1 MKHRKLFP
9 VDNSSSTNTTQS
21 EDCITCYPG
30 CNPDYCIPDVVFLYP
45 PPPPPPPP
53 PHHHHVSPYV
63 IIFVCLVI
71 FFFLFILF
79 NVIRAK
85 ARAVNQANN
94 NGPQQALSDGSE
106 EELVNENRI
115 DHPIWF
121 ITTVGLQ
128 PSTINSIS
136 VCKYKKGEGLIEGTE
151 CSVCLNEFQENE
163 TLRLLPKCNH
173 AFHIFC
179 IDTWLKSHTNCPM
192 CRASIVSS
200 SVTPAP
206 LPVIN
211 QNSVSSNVIAN
222 SQIDNSEIDRQLGEN
237 QERNAQAGENRTRTE
252 EGSERILKHSVNS
265 NETDVLQVL
274 EHDSQTSERSVSLGE
289 TTMTLEFDDFGPV
302 DESGDLSADQIND
315 AEKQDGEKPST
326 SRETGSCS
334 SIVQCLHKSPV
345 SMKRSVS
352 SSTGSVLR
360 NKNQKTI
367 LPL

>member
-9 VDNSSSTNTTQS
+9 VDNSTQTA
-21 EDCITCYPG
+21 DCMFCEPA
-30 CNPDYCIPDVVFLYP
+30 CNPDKCIPNVVIVFP

-53 PHHHHVSPYV
+53 PPLHHQVSPYV
-63 IIFVCLVI
+63 IIFVCVI
-71 FFFLFILF
+71 AFFFLFILF

-94 NGPQQALSDGSE
+94 NRPQQALSDGSE
-106 EELVNENRI
+106 EELVSENRI

-136 VCKYKKGEGLIEGTE
+136 
-151 CSVCLNEFQENE
+151 ENE

-173 AFHIFC
+173 AFHIYC

-192 CRASIVSS
+192 CRASIVST
-200 SVTPAP
+200 SVNSAP
-206 LPVIN
+206 LPVID

-237 QERNAQAGENRTRTE
+237 QERNVQDGENRTRTE
-252 EGSERILKHSVNS
+252 EGSERILKHSINS

-274 EHDSQTSERSVSLGE
+274 EHDSQPLKRSVSLAE
-289 TTMTLEFDDFGPV
+289 TTMTLEFDDFGPL
-302 DESGDLSADQIND
+302 DESGDFSADQIND
-315 AEKQDGEKPST
+315 ATKKQD
-326 SRETGSCS
+326 
-334 SIVQCLHKSPV
+334 V
-345 SMKRSVS
+345 
-352 SSTGSVLR
+352 
-360 NKNQKTI
+360 KNQARLERQVVVLQLCSVCIKA
-367 LPL
+367 PSP

>member
-9 VDNSSSTNTTQS
+9 VDNSTQTA
-21 EDCITCYPG
+21 DCFFCDPG
-30 CNPDYCIPDVVFLYP
+30 CNPDNCIPIVFPP

-53 PHHHHVSPYV
+53 PHHHQVSPYV
-63 IIFVCLVI
+63 IVFVCSVI

-106 EELVNENRI
+106 EELVSENRI

-136 VCKYKKGEGLIEGTE
+136 VCKYKKGEGLIEGTD

-173 AFHIFC
+173 AFHIYC

-192 CRASIVSS
+192 CRASILSS
-200 SVTPAP
+200 SVNSTP
-206 LPVIN
+206 LPVID

-222 SQIDNSEIDRQLGEN
+222 SQIDNSEIDRRLGEN
-237 QERNAQAGENRTRTE
+237 QERNVQAGENRTRTE

-274 EHDSQTSERSVSLGE
+274 ERDSQTLKRSVSLAE

-302 DESGDLSADQIND
+302 DESGDFQADQINE
-315 AEKQDGEKPST
+315 AKKQDGEKPST

-334 SIVQCLHKSPV
+334 SIEQCLHKSPV

-352 SSTGSVLR
+352 SSGSALR